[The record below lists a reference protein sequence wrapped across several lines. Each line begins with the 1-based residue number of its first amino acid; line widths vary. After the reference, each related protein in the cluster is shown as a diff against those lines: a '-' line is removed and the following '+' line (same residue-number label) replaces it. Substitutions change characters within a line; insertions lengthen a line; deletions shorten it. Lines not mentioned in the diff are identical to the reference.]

1 MEETIYNP
9 YARLN
14 LREQLFREGRAMAE
28 YALAN
33 GCKVPASVIRAI
45 ESFAIPGE
53 EDIEEEA
60 KVNQQ
65 KDIEE
70 LVTAHGILVKLV
82 EPAKPKTILLL
93 DMEQKAKGF
102 LKFLGPVALIRQM
115 MIAAI
120 LSLTFFVMLAMTE
133 EVSVNS
139 GNIMSQF
146 GPKLLI
152 NLLFYLAAA
161 GLGASFAGL
170 YKANAYI
177 TKGTFDPTY
186 HASYWIRF
194 FLGLI
199 AGLVLAIMVSEDY
212 FNKNVSGDVAFL
224 EQGIV
229 RPMLAMLGGFS
240 ADLTYTILNRLVET
254 FQSLFMGST
263 KNKIEVKEQ
272 EMKANLATTQSQ
284 QQVSMASSLVHLQ
297 QAVGNGAKVEDV
309 RKKINDMLENVMPG
323 GQFNGD
329 GNMTDG
335 GKGRL
340 TS

>member
-1 MEETIYNP
+1 MEETTYNP

-14 LREQLFREGRAMAE
+14 LRDQLFREGRAMAE

-33 GCKVPASVIRAI
+33 GNKVPASVIKTI
-45 ESFAIPGE
+45 ESFTVKS
-53 EDIEEEA
+53 DNVVEEEA
-60 KVNQQ
+60 SVRQDL
-65 KDIEE
+65 DIED
-70 LVTAHGILVKLV
+70 LVVAHGILVKLV

-93 DMEQKAKGF
+93 DMEQKAKGIF
-102 LKFLGPVALIRQM
+102 KFLGPVALIRQM

-120 LSLTFFVMLAMTE
+120 LSLAFFVILAMTE
-133 EVSVNS
+133 AVSVNA

-146 GPKLLI
+146 GPNLLI

-170 YKANAYI
+170 YKANSYI

-199 AGLVLAIMVSEDY
+199 AGLVLAVMVSEDY
-212 FNKNVSGDVAFL
+212 FSKNVSGDVAFL

-240 ADLTYTILNRLVET
+240 ADLTYTILSRLVET
-254 FQSLFMGST
+254 FQSLFMGSA
-263 KNKIEVKEQ
+263 KNMIESKEQ
-272 EMKANLATTQSQ
+272 ELKASLATSQGQ
-284 QQVSMASSLVHLQ
+284 QQVAMASNLVNLQ
-297 QAVGNGAKVEDV
+297 QAVGNGAGVEDV
-309 RKKINDMLENVMPG
+309 KNKINNMLEEVMPG
-323 GQFNGD
+323 VQLDKNTVTGEAQG
-329 GNMTDG
+329 T
-335 GKGRL
+335 
-340 TS
+340 